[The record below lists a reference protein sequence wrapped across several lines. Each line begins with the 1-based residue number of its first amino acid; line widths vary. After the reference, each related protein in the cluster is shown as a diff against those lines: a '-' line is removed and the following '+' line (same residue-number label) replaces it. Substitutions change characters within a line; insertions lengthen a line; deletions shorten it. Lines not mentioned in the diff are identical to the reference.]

1 MTVRKQYPPRNYETF
16 PEEGASESQTSS
28 GSDKSRTAAAE
39 AQRLGSLG
47 SWADN
52 FAGETPATNRT
63 PTASTVDGDEVR
75 NVQYPQLSQ
84 EPDPS
89 DPPPVYTPSD
99 TTASRPPT
107 EPASPVAQR
116 SVPAQPETV
125 SPPITVTSSS
135 TPYAQRPFRDDD
147 GTDLPEPVQH
157 PHHSCHHHQNRHDQS
172 DTESDNVPAF
182 LQSSNTWARG
192 RRWWRRRHEGR
203 SRGCGGRR
211 WGRRRDCHKERARR
225 FKKICW
231 FTFALLLCLWLM
243 IPGLCKSLSKDD
255 RKQFPILAPHPSGSP
270 WPPFPKREHREHE
283 TFRSISGTY
292 QLYDLLDL
300 STASG
305 SISVNIEVQSGEKPA
320 HLRLSSTAGSVH
332 VKMTSGGGLFRKA
345 SVPEVASKRT
355 LITEITAH
363 AGSVSGDLVHGN
375 GGSTT
380 VSTHAGSVSLTLY
393 TNGVSDEDPVSNI
406 STSTW
411 QGSQN
416 IKVLAPFTSTEAVRA
431 IVGSHVIQGSGSM
444 NIQYPPEWEGLVHIK
459 AMGMGSIGAS
469 GQGLNV
475 QKESSKELYGYRGM
489 KEGRRIEVLEGGS
502 GSVQFRC

>member
-16 PEEGASESQTSS
+16 PEEGASESQRSS
-28 GSDKSRTAAAE
+28 SSDKSRTAAAE

-84 EPDPS
+84 ELDPS

-99 TTASRPPT
+99 TTQSRPPT
-107 EPASPVAQR
+107 EPASPVVQR
-116 SVPAQPETV
+116 SVPVQPET
-125 SPPITVTSSS
+125 
-135 TPYAQRPFRDDD
+135 
-147 GTDLPEPVQH
+147 
-157 PHHSCHHHQNRHDQS
+157 
-172 DTESDNVPAF
+172 
-182 LQSSNTWARG
+182 
-192 RRWWRRRHEGR
+192 
-203 SRGCGGRR
+203 
-211 WGRRRDCHKERARR
+211 
-225 FKKICW
+225 
-231 FTFALLLCLWLM
+231 
-243 IPGLCKSLSKDD
+243 DD
-255 RKQFPILAPHPSGSP
+255 RKQFPNFGPQPSASP

-300 STASG
+300 STTSG

-320 HLRLSSTAGSVH
+320 VLRLSSTAGSVH

-345 SVPEVASKRT
+345 TVPEIASKRT
-355 LITEITAH
+355 LITEISAH
-363 AGSVSGDLVHGN
+363 AGSVAGDLVHGN

-380 VSTHAGSVSLTLY
+380 VTTHAGSVSLTLY
-393 TNGVSDEDPVSNI
+393 TSGVSDEDPVSNI

-416 IKVLAPFTSTEAVRA
+416 IKVLAPFTPTEAVRA
-431 IVGSHVIQGSGSM
+431 ILGSHVVRGSGSM
-444 NIQYPPEWEGLVHIK
+444 NIQYPQEWEGMVHIK

-475 QKESSKELYGYRGM
+475 QKESSRELYGYRGM